1 MGNPAL
7 YPTAIRIF
15 KKDLAKNLFSN
26 NEFLL
31 RSRDWSADAVGN
43 QVVWSQSG
51 ASPNVIINNTTVP
64 LTATNRADVQR
75 SFALDEYQS
84 IPTSVNITEE
94 LMVNYGMRQD
104 ILESHLGQIREHL
117 ADRIIYNWALA
128 ASQNQGIF
136 KTTGASRPA
145 TAPGATGVRFAV
157 TYADI
162 LKLQKKLVKD
172 KVPYQ
177 VGKIN
182 LLVPADLLEEIMN
195 LPEFKSREFFPMQ
208 NDTATPLQGAFMV
221 GTIAG
226 ARVFVRDKVLI
237 SNNDATPVL
246 QLPKVDNNAS
256 PRTPATTDCQGML
269 MWHEDYV
276 VRAVSEASKINII
289 EGHGKTEFSIT
300 GIAGGN
306 SMYST
311 GLGVAILVEG

>member
-1 MGNPAL
+1 MANPAL

-15 KKDLAKNLFSN
+15 RKDLAKNLFNN

-31 RSRDWSADAVGN
+31 RSRDWSADAIGN

-51 ASPNVIINNTTVP
+51 SAPNVVINGTAVP
-64 LTATNRADVQR
+64 LTPANRTDIQR
-75 SFALDEYQS
+75 AFLLDEYQS
-84 IPTSVNITEE
+84 IPTGVNITEE
-94 LMVNYGMRQD
+94 LMVNYALRQD
-104 ILESHLGQIREHL
+104 ILESHLEQIRSHL

-128 ASQNQGIF
+128 AATSGGIF

-145 TAPGATGVRFAV
+145 TAPGATGTRLAV

-162 LKLQKKLVKD
+162 LKLQKKIVKD

-177 VGKIN
+177 IGKIN
-182 LLVPADLLEEIMN
+182 LLVPADLMEEIMN
-195 LPEFKSREFFPMQ
+195 LNEFKSREYFPMQ
-208 NDTATPLQGAFMV
+208 NDTTSPLNGAFMV

-226 ARVFVRDKVLI
+226 ARVFVQNNVLI
-237 SNNDATPVL
+237 SNNAATPVL
-246 QLPKVDNNAS
+246 QLPKADNSAT
-256 PRTPATTDCQGML
+256 PRTPATTDCQGIL

-276 VRAVSEASKINII
+276 VRAVSEASKVNII
-289 EGHGKTEFSIT
+289 EGHGRTEFSIT
-300 GIAGGN
+300 GIAGGT